1 MLVRRWSLRGFRTPR
16 EGTGTPSAGLVPV
29 RSSVT
34 YRETG
39 ATRGGPLPGGY
50 HHLHHRA
57 RIGRGRAVYEA
68 AGAAVLDWRM
78 HRASGAR
85 LRATGP
91 RAEPGAQVEVSL
103 GAGPLRVTG
112 RCAVV
117 WAESG
122 PERTGFGYG
131 TLPGHPECGE
141 ECFVVELREDGSVW
155 FTVRAFS
162 RPALWFTRLAGP
174 LVPPVQRAYVR
185 RLGRAVRRIA
195 RESGEPEVPGRAGRP
210 DTGRDGVV
218 R

>member
-1 MLVRRWSLRGFRTPR
+1 M
-16 EGTGTPSAGLVPV
+16 
-29 RSSVT
+29 T

-39 ATRGGPLPGGY
+39 ATRHGPLPDGY
-50 HHLHHRA
+50 HHLRYA
-57 RIGRGRAVYEA
+57 TGIGRGRTVYEA

-85 LRATGP
+85 LRTTAP

-103 GAGPLRVTG
+103 GAGPLRVSG

-117 WAESG
+117 WAETG

-131 TLPGHPECGE
+131 TLPGHPERGE
-141 ECFVVELREDGSVW
+141 ECFLVELRGDGSVW

-162 RPALWFTRLAGP
+162 RPARWYTRLAGP

-185 RLGRAVRRIA
+185 GLGRALRRLA
-195 RESGEPEVPGRAGRP
+195 GES
-210 DTGRDGVV
+210 
-218 R
+218 